1 MDKLD
6 LVMTLRN
13 NPWIFSWR
21 WKQLEKPG
29 LHRRVVRFGDD
40 VVIEGFP
47 RSANTFATYAF
58 KQANAERN
66 LKIGNHFHS
75 PAQFI
80 LAAKFGVP
88 AMLVIRAPTDA
99 VLSFM
104 VFEPTMSAKEGFRR
118 YVAFHKPLIPIQSS
132 FVAVRFDEVISDF
145 DRGIARLNRRFNTDF
160 APFAHTKARAEALM
174 GFIET
179 DRANNASKHPKLLGD
194 EMKEPIPS
202 RVKKE
207 ARSKLKEQI
216 EDVKLVAVRREAEQL
231 YLQIVDGIPR

>member
-1 MDKLD
+1 MA
-6 LVMTLRN
+6 LRN

-21 WKQLEKPG
+21 WKQLEEPG

-58 KQANAERN
+58 TQANANRE

-75 PAQFI
+75 PAQFL

-104 VFEPTMSAKEGFRR
+104 VFEPTMSAKEGLRR
-118 YVAFHKPLIPIQSS
+118 YIAFHKPLTAIRHSYVVVQ
-132 FVAVRFDEVISDF
+132 FEEVISDF
-145 DRGIARLNRRFNTDF
+145 DRAIARLNCRFGTEF
-160 APFAHTKARAEALM
+160 APFGHTPERAKNL
-174 GFIET
+174 IELIDR
-179 DRANNASKHPKLLGD
+179 DRAARSISHPKLLGD
-194 EMKEPIPS
+194 VLKNPIPS
-202 RVKKE
+202 REKQQAQV
-207 ARSKLKEQI
+207 Q
-216 EDVKLVAVRREAEQL
+216 RREEFQDPSLTDLRSMADGL
-231 YLQIVDGIPR
+231 HAQIVSSITAG